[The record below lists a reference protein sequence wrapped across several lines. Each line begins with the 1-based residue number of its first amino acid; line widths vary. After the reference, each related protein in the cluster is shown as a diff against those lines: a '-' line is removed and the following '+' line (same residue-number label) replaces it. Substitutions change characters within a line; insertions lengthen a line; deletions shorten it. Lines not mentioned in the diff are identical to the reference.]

1 MARPR
6 DEGEIPGDPR
16 RTCAVTRQAGDPA
29 RMIRFVAAPD
39 GTVMPDL
46 RRRLP
51 GRGVWVAGHKA
62 VVARAVARKAFAR
75 GLRRPVIVPPDL
87 PGTVATLLR
96 RDALQ
101 ALALANKAGAALF
114 GFNQV
119 EPAAAGRQLA
129 VLLHAAEASADGV
142 RKLAQALRRGA
153 GDDEIATIVVKDF
166 TEDELGLAFGR
177 PHVIHAGLVAGPG
190 SDGFRL
196 RWHRYRSYLD
206 DEPPLETGDPETAS
220 PLVSSA
226 SRKAEPSPDAA
237 FSAQAEPLIRPHAGL
252 PDESPTVTRHDDS
265 ANRRNGAGRIDL
277 NDDPKPAGQTA
288 E

>member
-1 MARPR
+1 LARPRDARTR

-16 RTCAVTRQAGDPA
+16 RTCVVTRQAQDPA

-39 GTVMPDL
+39 GSVMPDL
-46 RRRLP
+46 RRKLP
-51 GRGVWVAGHKA
+51 GRGVWVTGIRS
-62 VVARAVARKAFAR
+62 VVERAIARKAFAR
-75 GLRRPVIVPPDL
+75 GLKRPVTVPAHL
-87 PGTVATLLR
+87 AETVAQLLR

-129 VLLHAAEASADGV
+129 ILLHAAQASADGV

-153 GDDEIATIVVKDF
+153 GDGEIATIVVKDF

-196 RWHRYRSYLD
+196 R
-206 DEPPLETGDPETAS
+206 
-220 PLVSSA
+220 
-226 SRKAEPSPDAA
+226 
-237 FSAQAEPLIRPHAGL
+237 
-252 PDESPTVTRHDDS
+252 
-265 ANRRNGAGRIDL
+265 
-277 NDDPKPAGQTA
+277 
-288 E
+288 

>member
-1 MARPR
+1 LARQR

-16 RTCAVTRQAGDPA
+16 RTCVVTRQAHDPA

-39 GTVMPDL
+39 GSVLPDL
-46 RRRLP
+46 RRKLP
-51 GRGVWVAGHKA
+51 GRGVWVTGQRSI
-62 VVARAVARKAFAR
+62 VARAIARKAFAR
-75 GLRRPVIVPPDL
+75 GLKRPVTVPPDL
-87 PGTVATLLR
+87 AETVAQLLR

-119 EPAAAGRQLA
+119 EPAAVSRQLA
-129 VLLHAAEASADGV
+129 VLLHAVEAAPDGV

-153 GDDEIATIVVKDF
+153 GVGEITTIVVKDF

-206 DEPPLETGDPETAS
+206 DEPPLETGVPEPGL

-226 SRKAEPSPDAA
+226 SREADPSPDAA
-237 FSAQAEPLIRPHAGL
+237 FSAQAEPFVRPHAGL

-265 ANRRNGAGRIDL
+265 ANRRNVADRIDL